1 MNGMMLY
8 CCTKPKSN
16 KIRDLFKVKP
26 YGTVMQGIMTK
37 KKLTNFEL
45 MMLYIHG
52 MLILFLFLPLFI
64 TTNLR

>member
-26 YGTVMQGIMTK
+26 YGAVMQGIMTK

-45 MMLYIHG
+45 MMLY
-52 MLILFLFLPLFI
+52 MVC
-64 TTNLR
+64 